1 MPMVSCDEVTA
12 GSLCVLTNDIVADQR
27 IIDARELMIIIW
39 LADESGAQRHAIRSR
54 VTMLT
59 VCDVSTASFGEF
71 SYACTHA
78 IFNVIA

>member
-27 IIDARELMIIIW
+27 IINAPELMIIVG
-39 LADESGAQRHAIRSR
+39 LAVGSKVQRHAIRFS
-54 VTMLT
+54 VTVLT
-59 VCDVSTASFGEF
+59 VCDVSTTSFGEF

>member
-1 MPMVSCDEVTA
+1 MSMASCHEVTA
-12 GSLCVLTNDIVADQR
+12 VSLCTLSDDIVADQR
-27 IIDARELMIIIW
+27 IIDARELMILIG

-54 VTMLT
+54 VTVLT
-59 VCDVSTASFGEF
+59 VCDVSTTSFGEF